1 MFGKPGCLFGRR
13 TLLSF
18 MVMGLSEWLAW
29 TAYQPPRAEQSCN
42 TALAQIQ
49 ANFSRNT
56 DICTSVPQK
65 GVPQFDK
72 R

>member
-1 MFGKPGCLFGRR
+1 MFGKFICLLGGR

-29 TAYQPPRAEQSCN
+29 TAYQAPRAEQCCN

-56 DICTSVPQK
+56 DICISVPQK
-65 GVPQFDK
+65 GGSQFDE

>member
-1 MFGKPGCLFGRR
+1 MFGKLNCLLGGR

-29 TAYQPPRAEQSCN
+29 TAYQPPSAEQSCN

-56 DICTSVPQK
+56 DICISVPQK
-65 GVPQFDK
+65 GVSQFDE